1 MAEFRKNKKI
11 TNFLYTKPVLAVLT
25 IVIVFFAISI
35 FDIAKKSIDTKR
47 NRDIAF
53 ARITELREKEMNLKA
68 DIAKLE
74 TESGREDIIRDK
86 FRAVKEGEGLIVI
99 TDDPSA
105 EAAPTPEEKKGIWNF
120 LKNLFN

>member
-11 TNFLYTKPVLAVLT
+11 TNFLYTKPVLAVLA

-53 ARITELREKEMNLKA
+53 ARITELQEKERHLQA

-74 TESGREDIIRDK
+74 TESGREDIIREK

-99 TDDPSA
+99 TDDLSA
-105 EAAPTPEEKKGIWNF
+105 QPVPAPAEEKGFWNF
-120 LKNLFN
+120 LKNLFK